1 MQSCLLQIGHSTEDH
16 MTLISGALFTL
27 GKTAILKI
35 AVFCVTIY
43 TCQKNREVRAG
54 TKDRDFFDRYC
65 ACPTCRKGH
74 GSIEGHVEKIAIFLR
89 LAFTL
94 AKDREVSRGVSK
106 NPTPERD
113 FSGEV
118 FGLFG

>member
-1 MQSCLLQIGHSTEDH
+1 MSSITLLNFEVSNE
-16 MTLISGALFTL
+16 ALFTL

-74 GSIEGHVEKIAIFLR
+74 GSIEGHVEK
-89 LAFTL
+89 
-94 AKDREVSRGVSK
+94 
-106 NPTPERD
+106 NRD
-113 FSGEV
+113 FSAVSIYTGKRSRS
-118 FGLFG
+118 FTTSFKKPHS